1 MAPRIPPFV
10 EKNRRLLL
18 VCTGALLA
26 LWALSWAAYRFTHSI
41 TRDAFVAS
49 DLVNVAPQVAGA
61 IVEVRVLEQ
70 DAVAKGQV
78 LAVVDP
84 STYARR
90 VESARAR
97 LAVEQA
103 SLRRAEIDLALLQ
116 ASVPRRV
123 QAADEKLQIAADDE
137 QRAREALD
145 MASRDAARRIQA
157 AAHGVEAARAKLRM
171 AEEDHAR
178 YKALSEEGS
187 VPVRRFQEATRAY
200 QVARSELKIAEAGLG
215 MARADSDEQRM
226 ARQDLLA
233 AGSRLRD
240 ARVER
245 ELAALGEME
254 IEAGRLRAAEQTQ
267 RAEQALRELQLAEI
281 LLAYTEILA
290 PCDGVIARKWR
301 HVGDYAHTGEPV
313 FSMYDTRLLYVT
325 ANLDE
330 KRLAGVRPGNRVRLD
345 VAALDRPLRGRVL
358 WVGTAT
364 DATFSLIPRD
374 ISSGEF
380 TYVAQRVPV
389 RIWIERDD
397 RWPMLKPGLSVRAAI
412 RHGPGDPA
420 WAMETLRKEAGIERL
435 GEVAP

>member
-1 MAPRIPPFV
+1 VVPRIRAFA

-18 VCTGALLA
+18 ACAGALLA
-26 LWALSWAAYRFTHSI
+26 LWALCWAAYRFTHSI

-49 DLVNVAPQVAGA
+49 DLVNVAPQVDGA
-61 IVEVRVLEQ
+61 LVEVRVLEQ
-70 DAVAKGQV
+70 DTVAKGQV

-103 SLRRAEIDLALLQ
+103 SLQRAEIDLALLRE
-116 ASVPRRV
+116 SVPRRV
-123 QAADEKLQIAADDE
+123 QAAEQKLQVAADGE
-137 QRAREALD
+137 RRAREALD
-145 MASRDAARRIQA
+145 MASRDAERRIQA

-178 YKALSEEGS
+178 YQVLSQERS

-200 QVARSELKIAEAGLG
+200 EVARSELKIAEAGLG
-215 MARADSDEQRM
+215 IARADSDQQRM

-233 AGSRLRD
+233 AESGLRD
-240 ARVER
+240 ARIER
-245 ELAALGEME
+245 ELAALGELE
-254 IEAGRLRAAEQTQ
+254 IEAGRLRVAEQTR
-267 RAEQALRELQLAEI
+267 RADRALSDLRLAEI
-281 LLAYTEILA
+281 RLAYTEILA
-290 PCDGVIARKWR
+290 PSDGVIARKWR
-301 HVGDYAHTGEPV
+301 HLGDYARTGEPV
-313 FSMYDTRLLYVT
+313 FSMYDTRLLFVT

-330 KRLAGVRPGNRVRLD
+330 KRLDGVRPGNRVRLD
-345 VAALDRPLRGRVL
+345 VAALDRPLQGRVL

-374 ISSGEF
+374 VSSGEF

-389 RIWIERDD
+389 RIWIEPDD
-397 RWPMLKPGLSVRAAI
+397 RWPLLKPGLSVRAAI

-420 WAMETLRKEAGIERL
+420 WARETLRKEAGLEQL